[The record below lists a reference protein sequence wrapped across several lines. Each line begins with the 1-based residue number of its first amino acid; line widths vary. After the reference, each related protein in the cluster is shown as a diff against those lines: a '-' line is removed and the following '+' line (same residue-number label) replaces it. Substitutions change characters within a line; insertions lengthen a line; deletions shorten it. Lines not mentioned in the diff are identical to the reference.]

1 MITGTISSC
10 IGTISLDVLFTFLAT
25 KLYVSHH
32 ILLSFTN
39 IYIDPEFNE
48 YLLATAKIVLTH
60 LFKR

>member
-10 IGTISLDVLFTFLAT
+10 IGTISLGVLFTFLAT

-39 IYIDPEFNE
+39 IYIDPEFNG